1 MGQYRI
7 QRLNDQLRD
16 EISQLIMR
24 GEVKDPRVN
33 TFLSV
38 NRVEVTNDLSYAKA
52 YVSTFLTDNQL
63 RVGVDGLNAAAGFI
77 QREIAKKLRIR
88 QFPKLQFVVD
98 SGMKK
103 GFEMVQ
109 KLNELTEELDR
120 NTLKDFEWVSLLL
133 EKTGLIEYYRKVD
146 EKENK
151 AENSRCDNLDELI
164 RAFGESKIEYDPN
177 IDFPQTEDIL
187 NQEEISGRENKA
199 R

>member
-98 SGMKK
+98 SGI
-103 GFEMVQ
+103 F
-109 KLNELTEELDR
+109 
-120 NTLKDFEWVSLLL
+120 
-133 EKTGLIEYYRKVD
+133 
-146 EKENK
+146 
-151 AENSRCDNLDELI
+151 
-164 RAFGESKIEYDPN
+164 
-177 IDFPQTEDIL
+177 
-187 NQEEISGRENKA
+187 
-199 R
+199 

>member
-16 EISQLIMR
+16 EISQLIMK

-33 TFLSV
+33 TFLSI

-109 KLNELTEELDR
+109 KLNELEKQSELNEQKQEQQSD
-120 NTLKDFEWVSLLL
+120 S
-133 EKTGLIEYYRKVD
+133 
-146 EKENK
+146 
-151 AENSRCDNLDELI
+151 AE
-164 RAFGESKIEYDPN
+164 
-177 IDFPQTEDIL
+177 
-187 NQEEISGRENKA
+187 
-199 R
+199 